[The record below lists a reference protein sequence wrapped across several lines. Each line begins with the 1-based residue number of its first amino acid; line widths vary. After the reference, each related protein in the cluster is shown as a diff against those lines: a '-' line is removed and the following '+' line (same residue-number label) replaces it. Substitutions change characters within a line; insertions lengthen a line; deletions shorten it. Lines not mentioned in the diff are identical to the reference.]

1 MSMNY
6 RVRIVLDTD
15 EDVIRDI
22 ELNGKEKLNVLHESI
37 LSAFDLYTGEMAS
50 FFLSNED
57 WEQGAEISLE
67 NFGNTDDADLMASKC
82 IADVIPEKGDR
93 MIYVYD
99 FLNLWTFFLEVIAID
114 DTPAPE
120 TPLIH
125 ILKGVRPQEAP
136 AKVMESVNLSDDV
149 YLEDPGS
156 FGDETNWDDFQEDQ

>member
-37 LSAFDLYTGEMAS
+37 LSAFDLYTGEMAY

-57 WEQGAEISLE
+57 WEQGAEISLV

-82 IADVIPEKGDR
+82 IADVIPEK
-93 MIYVYD
+93 
-99 FLNLWTFFLEVIAID
+99 
-114 DTPAPE
+114 
-120 TPLIH
+120 
-125 ILKGVRPQEAP
+125 
-136 AKVMESVNLSDDV
+136 
-149 YLEDPGS
+149 
-156 FGDETNWDDFQEDQ
+156 